1 MTAKKLFGP
10 TRIET
15 TGASWQIEL
24 DPIGGFGQVKDVV
37 FSLKVHKVKTVATT
51 TVTVAVKHS
60 PDGASLAASLATP
73 INQTVTAEPV
83 LFVGDTDSA
92 TNGQLNEYLHIDIGV
107 GGGANEWAVVE
118 LCNPPPQCPQNKW
131 ASPLPLS
138 SAA

>member
-15 TGASWQIEL
+15 TGAAWSIEL
-24 DPIGGFGQVKDVV
+24 DPIGGYGQVKDAVL
-37 FSLKVHKVKTVATT
+37 SLKVHKVKTLATT
-51 TVTVAVKHS
+51 TVSVNVKHS
-60 PDGASLAASLATP
+60 PDGQMPAAQSTP

-92 TNGQLNEYLHIDIGV
+92 TNGALNEYLHIDMGV

-118 LCNPPPQCPQNKW
+118 LYIVNK
-131 ASPLPLS
+131 PV
-138 SAA
+138 